1 VRASV
6 QWVFCIPNS
15 FTTSMP
21 MMLWKQEPSL
31 WRQSGDQWILFCYLS
46 RTRVCSSNSLSINL
60 PVCSLWND
68 SKYGERKIK
77 SRWLMRS
84 LSQDDSFFQPDTCWN
99 WEEQEVTVPN
109 GDRLH
114 HFLAA
119 LPAAHKW
126 PLGFTVTCTKADRR
140 RAKLESF

>member
-1 VRASV
+1 MTV
-6 QWVFCIPNS
+6 S
-15 FTTSMP
+15 FS
-21 MMLWKQEPSL
+21 Q
-31 WRQSGDQWILFCYLS
+31 I
-46 RTRVCSSNSLSINL
+46 RV
-60 PVCSLWND
+60 
-68 SKYGERKIK
+68 GTERN
-77 SRWLMRS
+77 R
-84 LSQDDSFFQPDTCWN
+84 
-99 WEEQEVTVPN
+99 EVTVPN